1 VLAPFIY
8 FQIVWMAAAGYF
20 VFGDLPS
27 GWTLAGA
34 AVVIACGLYLLNRE
48 RKMRAEDSIKAQ
60 VGE

>member
-1 VLAPFIY
+1 MKGA
-8 FQIVWMAAAGYF
+8 
-20 VFGDLPS
+20 S
-27 GWTLAGA
+27 TGA